1 MHQNPLAALAVCA
14 ALLGAGPLCAET
26 ASAESSR
33 VETAPATAITTAPE
47 TGAARPVEAP
57 PAARPTRSGASQVY
71 AYVDEAGQVHF
82 AKDGSDPRFQL
93 FLRDPGEYKFK
104 GGRDY
109 RVRLPWAEE
118 QAKLRAA
125 EEQARMDAALAA
137 LPFHRHVSEAARQF
151 EVDIALVHAVI
162 AAESAYNP
170 TAVSE
175 KGAVGLMQV
184 MPATGA
190 RYGVREKDLRDPAR
204 NIRAGT
210 KYLADL
216 LAMFGGDVELALA
229 GYNAGEQAVERYGRA
244 IPPYAET
251 RAYVPRVLHNWRKLR
266 SIAM

>member
-1 MHQNPLAALAVCA
+1 MHRTALAAAVVL
-14 ALLGAGPLCAET
+14 ALLGVGPVRAET
-26 ASAESSR
+26 PAPGATSAEADAAAATES
-33 VETAPATAITTAPE
+33 APAASRRIEVPQS
-47 TGAARPVEAP
+47 ARA
-57 PAARPTRSGASQVY
+57 TRSGATQVY
-71 AYVDEAGQVHF
+71 AYVDESGQVHF
-82 AKDGSDPRFQL
+82 AKDGSDPRFTL

-118 QAKLRAA
+118 EAKLRAA
-125 EEQARMDAALAA
+125 EEQARIDSALAS
-137 LPFHRHVSEAARQF
+137 LPFHKHVSEAARQF
-151 EVDIALVHAVI
+151 KVDIALVHAVI
-162 AAESAYNP
+162 AAESAYDP
-170 TAVSE
+170 AAISD

-184 MPATGA
+184 MPGTGA

-229 GYNAGEQAVERYGRA
+229 GYNAGEQAVERFGRT

-251 RAYVPRVLHNWRKLR
+251 RAYVPRVIQNWRKLR